1 MTDEVS
7 QLEENL
13 KNKDKSDL
21 ITFTLNHSNAER
33 VKIRE
38 EYQKKTGRDLLQDIE
53 KNTSSDFRNTLLAV
67 YKDPVEY
74 DADTLYTAMKG
85 IGSNKDAITEVIC
98 FRTFDRLNQV
108 KEKFKEKYGKEL
120 VPEIK
125 SETSGD
131 YQKAIMIMLE
141 KERSKNKSPD
151 LETCKKI
158 AEDLYKNGEGKLG
171 TNEEVF
177 INYFT
182 SLSGEELALVGKE
195 YHKNYKRNLV
205 ECLESEFDGNIKDLL
220 IAILYSLISPSEYFA
235 RKIHKCVDGAGTT
248 DDVLIRC
255 IVSRSDVDMKMIK
268 RYYKQ
273 IFKNKDMIERVS
285 EDTSGDYF
293 KLLEGLMQTK

>member
-1 MTDEVS
+1 MSDEVS
-7 QLEENL
+7 QLEEDL
-13 KNKDKSDL
+13 KNKDKSNL

-33 VKIRE
+33 VKLRE

-53 KNTSSDFRNTLLAV
+53 KNTSSDFRNVLLAV

-74 DADTLYTAMKG
+74 DADSLYTAMKG
-85 IGSNKDAITEVIC
+85 IGSDKDAITEIIC
-98 FRTFDRLNQV
+98 FRTFDRLNKV

-120 VPEIK
+120 VSELK
-125 SETSGD
+125 GETSGD
-131 YQKAIMIMLE
+131 YQKAIMIMLD
-141 KERSKNKSPD
+141 KERSKNSSPD
-151 LETCKKI
+151 LENCKKI

-195 YHKNYKRNLV
+195 YHKTYKRNLV
-205 ECLESEFDGNIKDLL
+205 ECIESEFDGNEKDLL

-235 RKIHKCVDGAGTT
+235 RKIYRCVEGAGTS
-248 DDVLIRC
+248 DDKLIRC

-268 RYYKQ
+268 RYFKQ
-273 IFKNKDMIERVS
+273 IFNNKDMIERVK

>member
-1 MTDEVS
+1 
-7 QLEENL
+7 
-13 KNKDKSDL
+13 
-21 ITFTLNHSNAER
+21 LNHSNAER
-33 VKIRE
+33 VKLRE
-38 EYQKKTGRDLLQDIE
+38 EYQKKTGRDLLKDIE
-53 KNTSSDFRNTLLAV
+53 KNTSSDFRNVLLAV

-74 DADTLYTAMKG
+74 DADTLNAAMKG
-85 IGSNKDAITEVIC
+85 VGSDKDAITEIIC
-98 FRTFDRLNQV
+98 FRDFDRLNKV
-108 KEKFKEKYGKEL
+108 KQKFKEKYGKEL

-131 YQKAIMIMLE
+131 YQKAILILLD
-141 KERSKNKSPD
+141 KERSKNSSPD
-151 LETCKKI
+151 LENCKKI
-158 AEDLYKNGEGKLG
+158 AEELYKNGEGKLG

-205 ECLESEFDGNIKDLL
+205 ECIESEFNGNEKDLL

-235 RKIHKCVDGAGTT
+235 RKIYKCVDGAGTS
-248 DDVLIRC
+248 DDKLIRC

-268 RYYKQ
+268 RYFKQ
-273 IFKNKDMIERVS
+273 IYKNKDMIERVK
-285 EDTSGDYF
+285 EDASGDYS